1 LQDCAYDILKFSK
14 SDRTMTD
21 TVIDWIAHHAITT
34 PDKTATIDLA
44 SGRRHNYAQMN
55 ERVACI
61 AGFLRK
67 AGVEKGDRVGLIAL
81 NSSDVL
87 DIIFATWRIGAVHL
101 ALNFRLTAPELAFI
115 VGDAAPKLVIAD
127 AVFAGLVDSLKAE
140 TPGVQWVETDGLG
153 GDTEFEMAIAA
164 ADRVERIE
172 TLTPSEQAMLMYSS
186 GTTGRPKGVVLT
198 HGNMVAAVINEAI
211 NFEADRNTVS
221 YAVMP
226 LFHIGAMMGFSV
238 PAMFFGATAIVERE
252 FEPGAMLDAIT
263 REDYGVTH
271 FLGLPAVYNA
281 LAMHPAYQDADFSR
295 IVIAAGGAEPMP
307 EPLLRSWYEHGVPI
321 VEVYGM
327 TEVCG
332 LACSLLREDVPGKI
346 GSAGKA
352 AIFIDMKIMK
362 SDSEEAAPGEQGEI
376 WMRGSNV
383 TPGYWQRPEAN
394 EESFVGDWLKSGDIG
409 RKDDQGYIYIDDR
422 IKDMYISGGE
432 NVYPAE
438 VENILYMMPQ
448 ISEVAVVGIADP
460 RWGEVGCAVVV
471 LKEGESLDLDT
482 VQNHCA
488 EHLARYK
495 HPQRLVIQTELPRNA
510 TGKVL
515 KFQIRENLQ

>member
-1 LQDCAYDILKFSK
+1 
-14 SDRTMTD
+14 MTD
-21 TVIDWIAHHAITT
+21 IVIDWVAHHALASPT
-34 PDKTATIDLA
+34 KAATIDLA
-44 SGRRHNYAQMN
+44 SGRRQNYAEMHD
-55 ERVACI
+55 RVGRI
-61 AGFLRK
+61 AHFLRN

-101 ALNFRLTAPELAFI
+101 ALNFRLTSPELAFI
-115 VGDAAPKLVIAD
+115 LGDADPKLVIAD
-127 AVFAGLVDSLKAE
+127 QVFSELVEALQGQ
-140 TPGVQWVETDGLG
+140 TPGVRWVETDGLG
-153 GDTEFEMAIAA
+153 GETEFESAISELDSVEKIVPMVP
-164 ADRVERIE
+164 AD
-172 TLTPSEQAMLMYSS
+172 QAMLMYSS

-198 HGNMVAAVINEAI
+198 HGNIIAAVINEAI

-238 PAMFFGATAIVERE
+238 PAMFFGGTAVIERA
-252 FEPGAMLDAIT
+252 FEPEAMLNAIT
-263 REDYGVTH
+263 SKELGVTH
-271 FLGLPAVYNA
+271 FLGLPAIYGA
-281 LAMHPAYQDADFSR
+281 LAMLPDWKTADFSR
-295 IVIAAGGAEPMP
+295 IIIAAGGAEPMP
-307 EPLLRSWYEHGVPI
+307 EPLLKAWYEHGVPI

-332 LACSLLREDVPGKI
+332 LACSLLREDIPEKI

-352 AIFIDMKIMK
+352 AMFIDMKIMK
-362 SDSEEAAPGEQGEI
+362 SEVEEAAPGEQGEI

-394 EESFVGDWLKSGDIG
+394 EEAFVGDWLRSGDIG
-409 RKDDQGYIYIDDR
+409 RKDEEGYIYIDDR

-438 VENILYMMPQ
+438 VENVLYMLPQ
-448 ISEVAVVGIADP
+448 IAEVAVVGLPDP
-460 RWGEVGCAVVV
+460 KWGEIGCAVVV
-471 LKEGESLDLDT
+471 LKEGEQLDLET
-482 VQNHCA
+482 MLEHCSG
-488 EHLARYK
+488 HLARYK
-495 HPQRLVIQTELPRNA
+495 HPGRLEIQTELPRNA

-515 KFQIRENLQ
+515 KYKIRENLE

>member
-1 LQDCAYDILKFSK
+1 
-14 SDRTMTD
+14 MTD
-21 TVIDWIAHHAITT
+21 TVIDWVAHHAISS
-34 PDKTATIDLA
+34 PEKTATIDLA
-44 SGRRHNYAQMN
+44 SGRRHSYAQMN
-55 ERVACI
+55 ERVGRI
-61 AGFLRK
+61 AGFLRS
-67 AGVEKGDRVGLIAL
+67 AGVEKGDRVGLIAM

-101 ALNFRLTAPELAFI
+101 ALNFRLTATELAFI
-115 VGDAAPKLVIAD
+115 VGDAAPKIVIAD
-127 AVFAGLVDSLKAE
+127 IVFAEVVNVLKSD
-140 TPGVQWVETDGLG
+140 TPGVRWVETDGLG
-153 GDTEFEMAIAA
+153 GDTEFENAINTAGT
-164 ADRVERIE
+164 VETIE
-172 TLTPSEQAMLMYSS
+172 TMVPGEQAMLMYSS

-198 HGNMVAAVINEAI
+198 HGNMLAAVINEAI
-211 NFEADRNTVS
+211 NFEADRNAVS

-238 PAMFFGATAIVERE
+238 PAMFFGATAVIERV
-252 FEPGAMLDAIT
+252 FEPGAMLEAIT
-263 REDYGVTH
+263 SKEYGVTH

-327 TEVCG
+327 TETCG
-332 LACSLLREDVPGKI
+332 LACCLLREDVPGKI

-352 AIFIDMKIMK
+352 AMFIDMKIMK
-362 SDSEEAAPGEQGEI
+362 SDTEEAVPGEQGEI

-394 EESFVGDWLKSGDIG
+394 ETAFVGDWLKSGDIG
-409 RKDDQGYIYIDDR
+409 RKDEQGYIYIDDR

-438 VENILYMMPQ
+438 VENILYMMQQ
-448 ISEVAVVGIADP
+448 ISEVAVVGVPDLK
-460 RWGEVGCAVVV
+460 WGEVGCAVVV
-471 LKEGESLDLDT
+471 LKEGEKLDLET
-482 VQNHCA
+482 VQKHCA

-495 HPQRLVIQTELPRNA
+495 HPFRLVIQAELPRNA

-515 KFQIRENLQ
+515 KFQIREELAL

>member
-1 LQDCAYDILKFSK
+1 LYVCVILDFLRGS
-14 SDRTMTD
+14 RMTD
-21 TVIDWIAHHAITT
+21 TVTDWIAHHAITT
-34 PDKTATIDLA
+34 PGKTATIDLA
-44 SGRRHNYAQMN
+44 SDRRHDYAQMN
-55 ERVACI
+55 ERVGRI
-61 AGFLRK
+61 AGFLRG
-67 AGVEKGDRVGLIAL
+67 AGVKKGDRVGLIAL

-101 ALNFRLTAPELAFI
+101 ALNFRLTATELTFI

-127 AVFAGLVDSLKAE
+127 IAFSEVVDVLKAE
-140 TPGVQWVETDGLG
+140 TPDVRWVSTDGLG
-153 GDTEFEMAIAA
+153 GDTEFEKGIAGA
-164 ADRVERIE
+164 EHIAEMVP
-172 TLTPSEQAMLMYSS
+172 LSPAEQAMLMYSS

-198 HGNMVAAVINEAI
+198 HGNMLAAVINEAI

-238 PAMFFGATAIVERE
+238 PAMFFGATAVIERV
-252 FEPGAMLDAIT
+252 FEPGAMLEAISC
-263 REDYGVTH
+263 EEFGVTH

-281 LAMHPAYQDADFSR
+281 LAMHPNYKEADFSR

-307 EPLLRSWYEHGVPI
+307 EPLLRSWHEHGVPI

-332 LACSLLREDVPGKI
+332 LACSLLREDVPDKI

-352 AIFIDMKIMK
+352 AMFIDMKIMK
-362 SDSEEAAPGEQGEI
+362 SDMEEAAPGEQGEI
-376 WMRGSNV
+376 WMRGANV

-394 EESFVGDWLKSGDIG
+394 ETSFSGDWLKSGDIG
-409 RKDDQGYIYIDDR
+409 RKDERGYIYIDDR

-438 VENILYMMPQ
+438 VENILYLMPQ
-448 ISEVAVVGIADP
+448 ISEVAVVGVPDP
-460 RWGEVGCAVVV
+460 KWGETGCAVVV
-471 LKEGESLDLDT
+471 LKEGQELDLESL
-482 VQNHCA
+482 QRHC
-488 EHLARYK
+488 EQHLARYK
-495 HPQRLVIQTELPRNA
+495 HPQRLVIQAELPRNA

-515 KFQIRENLQ
+515 KFQIREDLA

>member
-1 LQDCAYDILKFSK
+1 
-14 SDRTMTD
+14 MTD
-21 TVIDWIAHHAITT
+21 TVIDWVAHHAISS
-34 PDKTATIDLA
+34 PEKTATIDLA
-44 SGRRHNYAQMN
+44 SGRRHSYAQMN
-55 ERVACI
+55 DRVGRI
-61 AGFLRK
+61 AGFLRG
-67 AGVEKGDRVGLIAL
+67 AGVEKGDRVGLIAM

-115 VGDAAPKLVIAD
+115 VGDAAPKIVIAD
-127 AVFAGLVDSLKAE
+127 IVFAEIVNVLKSD
-140 TPGVQWVETDGLG
+140 TPGVRWVETDGLG
-153 GDTEFEMAIAA
+153 GDTEFENAITTA
-164 ADRVERIE
+164 EIIE
-172 TLTPSEQAMLMYSS
+172 NIEAMVPGKQAMLMYSS

-198 HGNMVAAVINEAI
+198 HSNMLAAVINEAI

-238 PAMFFGATAIVERE
+238 PAMFFGATAVIERV
-252 FEPGAMLDAIT
+252 FEPGAMLEAIT
-263 REDYGVTH
+263 SEEYGVTH

-352 AIFIDMKIMK
+352 AMFIDMKIMK
-362 SDSEEAAPGEQGEI
+362 SDTEEAAPGEQGEI

-394 EESFVGDWLKSGDIG
+394 EDSFVGDWLKSGDIG
-409 RKDDQGYIYIDDR
+409 RKDEAGYIYIDDR

-460 RWGEVGCAVVV
+460 KWGEVGCAVVV
-471 LKEGESLDLDT
+471 LKENEELDLEAM
-482 VQNHCA
+482 QKHCA

-495 HPQRLVIQTELPRNA
+495 HPNRLVIQSELPRNA

-515 KFQIRENLQ
+515 KFQIREDLAM

>member
-1 LQDCAYDILKFSK
+1 
-14 SDRTMTD
+14 MTN
-21 TVIDWIAHHAITT
+21 TVTDWIVHHALTS
-34 PDKTATIDLA
+34 PEKVATIDLA
-44 SGRRHNYAQMN
+44 SGRQHSYAEMN
-55 ERVACI
+55 DRVGRI
-61 AGFLRK
+61 AGFLSD
-67 AGVEKGDRVGLIAL
+67 AGIGRGDRVGLIAQ

-115 VGDAAPKLVIAD
+115 VGDAAPKMVIAD
-127 AVFAGLVDSLKAE
+127 VAFDPVIDALKAD
-140 TPGVQWVETDGLG
+140 TPGMRWVTTDGLG
-153 GDTEFEMAIAA
+153 GDTEFENAIYAAQRVDEMVPLA
-164 ADRVERIE
+164 ADD
-172 TLTPSEQAMLMYSS
+172 QAMLMYSS

-198 HGNMVAAVINEAI
+198 HGNMLAAVINEAI

-238 PAMFFGATAIVERE
+238 PAMFFGGTAVIERV
-252 FEPGAMLDAIT
+252 FEPGSMLEAIT
-263 REDYGVTH
+263 NETYGVTH

-281 LAMHPAYQDADFSR
+281 LAMDPAYETADFSR

-307 EPLLRSWYEHGVPI
+307 EPLLKSWYQHGVPI

-332 LACSLLREDVPGKI
+332 LACSLLREDIPDKI

-352 AIFIDMKIMK
+352 AMFIDMKIMK

-376 WMRGSNV
+376 WMRGANV
-383 TPGYWQRPEAN
+383 TPGYWQRPEADRD
-394 EESFVGDWLKSGDIG
+394 SFVDGWLRSGDIG
-409 RKDDQGYIYIDDR
+409 RKDEEGFIYIDDR
-422 IKDMYISGGE
+422 MKDMYISGGE

-438 VENILYMMPQ
+438 VENVLYMMPQ
-448 ISEVAVVGIADP
+448 ISEVAVVGISDP
-460 RWGEVGCAVVV
+460 KWGEIGCAVVV
-471 LKEGESLDLDT
+471 LKEGAELDLAK
-482 VQNHCA
+482 VRQHCDA
-488 EHLARYK
+488 HLAKYK
-495 HPQRLVIQTELPRNA
+495 HPQQLVIKDELPRNA

-515 KFQIRENLQ
+515 KFKIREDLT